1 MVTKEIIDKF
11 DVVRP
16 YNDIEAEEV
25 IERILKEKNFF
36 NILKFL
42 GGDDNVEKFLE
53 DLKNL
58 KTVEEFQNIFS
69 NYAVEKIV
77 EMTMTSFEYSGIE
90 NIDVKGNYLFVAN
103 HRDIV
108 LDSALM
114 QYALVKN
121 NHKTSQITFGS
132 NLMSSQLIVDLG
144 KINKMFTL
152 YRGGNRLEQYK
163 NAILHSAYIYD
174 VINNKKESVWIAQR
188 DGRTKDGNDKTQIS
202 LLKMFALTAENP
214 IERLEKLNIVP
225 VIISYEYEPCDIE
238 KTFELY
244 VKEKTG
250 SYIKSKNEDFNSVLA
265 GIRGRKGKVSLSFGK
280 PLNEFI
286 KEINKEPISENEKFI
301 KIAQEIDIQVY
312 KNYKLKKTNYIAYDI
327 LNKSEKFKELYSASD
342 LSDFKRYMD
351 EKLEVVE
358 GEYEDL
364 KKIFLNIYG
373 NPVYNFL
380 TCI

>member
-250 SYIKSKNEDFNSVLA
+250 SYIKSENEDFNSVLA
-265 GIRGRKGKVSLSFGK
+265 GIRGKKGKVSLSFGK

-286 KEINKEPISENEKFI
+286 AKINKESISENEKFI
-301 KIAQEIDIQVY
+301 KIAQEIDMQVY

-327 LNKSEKFKELYSASD
+327 LNKSEKFKNLYNASD

-358 GEYEDL
+358 GEYEEL